1 MAIAPLPEIAVDDPE
16 CDIPW
21 PRPALRL
28 VTPTAA
34 EPVTGFAA
42 AVPVSTG
49 RDVTERRRARASV
62 RIRRRRVVAGL
73 LVAGALTL
81 LALPVTGLGGRPAG
95 VHPSTAPAGG
105 FTYVVQPG
113 DTLWSIATQVDR
125 SGSPRTLVQELAS
138 ETGSENVYPGER
150 IVVP

>member
-1 MAIAPLPEIAVDDPE
+1 MAIAPLPDIAFDDPE

-28 VTPTAA
+28 VTRTVE
-34 EPVTGFAA
+34 EPVTWFPVVTP
-42 AVPVSTG
+42 VPTG

-81 LALPVTGLGGRPAG
+81 LALPVTGLGGRPAAA
-95 VHPSTAPAGG
+95 HPSTAPAGG

-125 SGSPRTLVQELAS
+125 SGSPRALVQELAS

-150 IVVP
+150 IVLP